1 MHQVLESAFTYIIL
15 RNFQLLR
22 HKNENRQGGMVEGLE
37 VHQTGFVSHL
47 FHLVAI

>member
-15 RNFQLLR
+15 RNFQLLQ

-37 VHQTGFVSHL
+37 VIRLGLYPTF
-47 FHLVAI
+47 FI